1 VHSMH
6 HERQTI
12 GQLLSWLPVKIFDYG
27 GIILVRETH
36 PAMPTMPAAK
46 QHSRAMPALERG
58 V

>member
-1 VHSMH
+1 MH
-6 HERQTI
+6 HERQSI